1 MTRRENGR
9 QALMA
14 EEKERQRDRET
25 ERRRRCERERES
37 LCLSSQVWQS
47 SDSMQR
53 DGNPTFL
60 HHLRVQDLFP
70 STLTTSDNNN
80 NRLPSLGLSILS
92 TSASDL
98 TPQGLTP
105 GNASNVGFTQCHK
118 PIIRDGFHHTL
129 PYWGGHLDTMTDGST
144 NTITAEI

>member
-14 EEKERQRDRET
+14 EEKERQRDRDGDGV
-25 ERRRRCERERES
+25 RERES
-37 LCLSSQVWQS
+37 VSLKPSLTELRL
-47 SDSMQR
+47 QR
-53 DGNPTFL
+53 DGKPTFL

-80 NRLPSLGLSILS
+80 HRLPSLGLSILS